1 MQTLSREERESFD
14 TAVNLL
20 KEKGPMLGRPYVDTV
35 KGSAFSNMKELRTAH
50 DKHLALR
57 AFFAFDPKRAAILLI
72 GPCIRQARKD
82 TMANKTLSY
91 DSIADEL
98 MTKASRVRAKK
109 RANAILKRMTLDE
122 LRKERKMTQGKLAL
136 AMKIE
141 QSEVSRLEKRSEVKL
156 GTLRNYVS
164 ALGGHIE
171 IRAVFPDKDV
181 ELALSE

>member
-1 MQTLSREERESFD
+1 
-14 TAVNLL
+14 
-20 KEKGPMLGRPYVDTV
+20 
-35 KGSAFSNMKELRTAH
+35 
-50 DKHLALR
+50 
-57 AFFAFDPKRAAILLI
+57 
-72 GPCIRQARKD
+72 
-82 TMANKTLSY
+82 MANKTLSY
-91 DSIADEL
+91 DSIANEL
-98 MTKASRVRAKK
+98 MTPASRARAKK

-122 LRKERKMTQGKLAL
+122 LRRDRKMTQGKIAL

-181 ELALSE
+181 ELALTE

>member
-1 MQTLSREERESFD
+1 M
-14 TAVNLL
+14 
-20 KEKGPMLGRPYVDTV
+20 
-35 KGSAFSNMKELRTAH
+35 
-50 DKHLALR
+50 
-57 AFFAFDPKRAAILLI
+57 
-72 GPCIRQARKD
+72 RQARKD

-98 MTKASRVRAKK
+98 MTRASRVRAKK

-122 LRKERKMTQGKLAL
+122 LRRDRKVTQGKLAL
-136 AMKIE
+136 AMKMQ
-141 QSEVSRLEKRSEVKL
+141 QSEISRLEKRAEVKL

-181 ELALSE
+181 EIALAE

>member
-1 MQTLSREERESFD
+1 MQTCR
-14 TAVNLL
+14 
-20 KEKGPMLGRPYVDTV
+20 
-35 KGSAFSNMKELRTAH
+35 
-50 DKHLALR
+50 
-57 AFFAFDPKRAAILLI
+57 
-72 GPCIRQARKD
+72 CIRQARKD
-82 TMANKTLSY
+82 IMANKTLSY

-98 MTKASRVRAKK
+98 MTRASRARAKK

-122 LRKERKMTQGKLAL
+122 LRKDRKMTQGKVAL
-136 AMKIE
+136 AMKME
-141 QSEVSRLEKRSEVKL
+141 QSEVSRLEKRTEVKL

>member
-1 MQTLSREERESFD
+1 MPLIMRSEIE
-14 TAVNLL
+14 
-20 KEKGPMLGRPYVDTV
+20 
-35 KGSAFSNMKELRTAH
+35 GSSNSARNSSGKT
-50 DKHLALR
+50 
-57 AFFAFDPKRAAILLI
+57 
-72 GPCIRQARKD
+72 RKD
-82 TMANKTLSY
+82 IMANKPLPY

-98 MTKASRVRAKK
+98 MTKASRARARK

-122 LRKERKMTQGKLAL
+122 LRKDRKMTQGKLAL

-171 IRAVFPDKDV
+171 IHAVFPDKDF
-181 ELALSE
+181 ELVLSE